1 MMKARSSCCLEW
13 STNVPRLT
21 ARIPRKRMIEA
32 VLLLG
37 AWVRLRVMSEFDV
50 TPLLTTETVS
60 LRNVRCAGACRHRTR
75 EESASTT
82 HLVFPYRGIYV
93 RHVGQD
99 QAVADANHVLFF
111 NAGEGYQVSHPVAGG
126 DSSLSLSLSDP
137 ILRELAPSVIL
148 SDRATTGFR
157 LQHQSIDPRAQA
169 LVALLRHGLDNG
181 TIEPLEAE
189 NLALTLVC
197 RSIGPRTSHECRATH
212 GSRRLTDRVKVLLAG
227 DLSRRWTLAEIA
239 AEIRGSP
246 VYLTQVF
253 QQVEGIPL
261 YRYHLRLRLA
271 RALDL
276 IAGYDDLS
284 ALAVDL
290 GFSSHSHFSAAF
302 RQSYGHSPTTFKQF
316 AKAS

>member
-1 MMKARSSCCLEW
+1 
-13 STNVPRLT
+13 
-21 ARIPRKRMIEA
+21 
-32 VLLLG
+32 
-37 AWVRLRVMSEFDV
+37 MSEFDV
-50 TPLLTTETVS
+50 TPLLSTETVS
-60 LRNVRCAGACRHRTR
+60 LRNVRCAGTCEHRTP

-82 HLVFPYRGIYV
+82 HLVFPYRGIYL

-111 NAGEGYQVSHPVAGG
+111 NASEGYQVSHPVAGG
-126 DSSLSLSLSDP
+126 DSSLSLTLSDP
-137 ILRELAPSVIL
+137 TLRELAPSAIL
-148 SDRATTGFR
+148 SDRAITGFR
-157 LQHQSIDPRAQA
+157 LQHQGIDPRAQA

-189 NLALTLVC
+189 NLTLTLVC
-197 RSIGPRTSHECRATH
+197 RSLGPRTSHECRATH
-212 GSRRLTDRVKVLLAG
+212 GRRRLTDRVKVLLAS

-276 IAGYDDLS
+276 IARYDDLS
-284 ALAVDL
+284 TLAADL

-302 RQSYGHSPTTFKQF
+302 HQAYGRSPTTFKQF
-316 AKAS
+316 ANASYKNH

>member
-1 MMKARSSCCLEW
+1 M
-13 STNVPRLT
+13 STNGLP
-21 ARIPRKRMIEA
+21 
-32 VLLLG
+32 
-37 AWVRLRVMSEFDV
+37 VMSELDV
-50 TPLLTTETVS
+50 TSLLRTEIVS
-60 LRNVRCAGACRHRTR
+60 LRNVRCSGTCRHRTP

-93 RHVGQD
+93 RHVGSD

-111 NAGEGYQVSHPVAGG
+111 NADEGYQVSHPLAGG
-126 DSSLSLSLSDP
+126 DSSLSLSLADS
-137 ILRELAPSVIL
+137 ILRELAPGWLL
-148 SDRATTGFR
+148 SGRPNAGFR
-157 LQHQSIDPRAQA
+157 HQHQGIDPRAQA
-169 LVALLRHGLDNG
+169 LVALLRHGLDNS

-189 NLALTLVC
+189 NLALTLVY
-197 RSIGPRTSHECRATH
+197 RSLRSRTSRECRATH
-212 GSRRLTDRVKVLLAG
+212 GNRRLTDRIKVLLAG

-239 AEIRGSP
+239 GEIRGSP

-276 IAGYDDLS
+276 VARYDDLA
-284 ALAVDL
+284 ALAADL

-302 RQSYGHSPTTFKQF
+302 RRAYGRSPSVFQQCSR
-316 AKAS
+316 AVRENH